1 MDIGHK
7 IKQLRRQKNLTLEEL
22 ASRCE
27 LTKGFLSQLENDL
40 SSPSI
45 STLNDILEALG
56 SSLPEFFSEAKDPQK
71 TVFHKDDFF
80 EDDRGTYQVSWI
92 VPNTQ
97 KNEMEPI
104 LVTIPE
110 GGETF
115 EMAPHSGEEFGIVL
129 EGTVILEIA
138 EKKQMVKKGETFY
151 LHGKEFH
158 KIKNENKKEAK
169 VLWVSTPPLF

>member
-7 IKQLRRQKNLTLEEL
+7 IRQLRNQKDLTLEEL

-45 STLNDILEALG
+45 ATLEDILEALG
-56 SSLPEFFSEAKDPQK
+56 SSLPEFFKEDSKKET

-80 EDDRGTYQVSWI
+80 EDDRGDYLVSWI

-97 KNEMEPI
+97 KNDMEPI
-104 LVTIPE
+104 LVTINP

-115 EMAPHSGEEFGIVL
+115 ELAPHSGEEFGMVL
-129 EGTVILEIA
+129 EGSVLLLIGD
-138 EKKQMVKKGETFY
+138 KKQTVKKGETFY

-158 KIKNENKKEAK
+158 KIINNNKKEAK

>member
-56 SSLPEFFSEAKDPQK
+56 SSLPEFFSETKDPQK

-80 EDDRGTYQVSWI
+80 EDDRSTYQISWI

-138 EKKQMVKKGETFY
+138 GKKQTVKKGETFY

>member
-7 IKQLRRQKNLTLEEL
+7 IKQLRLQKNLTLEEL

-27 LTKGFLSQLENDL
+27 LTKGFLSQLENDIA
-40 SSPSI
+40 SPSI
-45 STLNDILEALG
+45 STLDDILVALG
-56 SSLPEFFSEAKDPQK
+56 SSLSEFFSETKTPQK

-80 EDDRGTYQVSWI
+80 EDDKETYHISWI
-92 VPNTQ
+92 VPDSQ

-104 LVTIPE
+104 LITLPE
-110 GGETF
+110 GGESF
-115 EMAPHSGEEFGIVL
+115 ELAPHSGEEFGYVL
-129 EGTVILEIA
+129 EGTVSLLLADEEQVI
-138 EKKQMVKKGETFY
+138 KKGETFY

-158 KIKNENKKEAK
+158 KLVNNNKKIAK